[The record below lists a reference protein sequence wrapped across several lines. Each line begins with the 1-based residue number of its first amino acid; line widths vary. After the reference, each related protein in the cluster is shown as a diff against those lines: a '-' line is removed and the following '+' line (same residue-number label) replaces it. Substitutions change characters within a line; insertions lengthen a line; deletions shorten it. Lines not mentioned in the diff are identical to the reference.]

1 MTNWNERANEVE
13 QNSQDT
19 RRQRS
24 RSRARNEQ
32 IEDILKEIGPLT
44 VENLTAKREEN
55 RKNPGMYGVDDNW
68 FYQQLRR
75 LGSTPSV
82 PPDIEGVTF
91 DPVSGAP
98 DTRSDTPSRAAP
110 VPGPAAQVTPDK
122 PTPEYKPVTWP
133 EKKPAKPSAINVVK
147 DKFNSLGSKQKM
159 AVVAG
164 VIMLVVVLLG

>member
-75 LGSTPSV
+75 LGSTPDV
-82 PPDIEGVTF
+82 PPDTESAVF
-91 DPVSGAP
+91 HK
-98 DTRSDTPSRAAP
+98 PSEAKPAAP
-110 VPGPAAQVTPDK
+110 VAAKEEAPPVAFKQPVAPTRVATPK
-122 PTPEYKPVTWP
+122 K
-133 EKKPAKPSAINVVK
+133 EKGSFLDRLKEKY
-147 DKFNSLGSKQKM
+147 NSLDEKTQKKVLVG
-159 AVVAG
+159 AIAIGIILFVVITG
-164 VIMLVVVLLG
+164 

>member
-75 LGSTPSV
+75 LGSTPDV
-82 PPDIEGVTF
+82 PPDTESAVF
-91 DPVSGAP
+91 HK
-98 DTRSDTPSRAAP
+98 PSVAAP
-110 VPGPAAQVTPDK
+110 VKEAQPTVHSSTALAAAKAPSPK
-122 PTPEYKPVTWP
+122 K
-133 EKKPAKPSAINVVK
+133 EKGSFLDRLKEKY
-147 DKFNSLGSKQKM
+147 NSLDEKTQKKVLVG
-159 AVVAG
+159 AIALG
-164 VIMLVVVLLG
+164 IILFVVVTG